1 MSDRRPDLPPS
12 DLDEFGEISRLFRPL
27 TRGAPGAFDLSDD
40 AAVVP
45 QRPGFDLVITKDAI
59 VEGVH
64 FLAGEAPEL
73 VGRRLARVNLSD
85 LAAKGA
91 EPFAA
96 FLAVAWPAHFT
107 QADRAAFAAGLGAD
121 LGDVGASLLGGD
133 TVATPGPFTASLTAL
148 GWVPAGRMVRRAGAR
163 AGDQLWVSG
172 AIGDG
177 WLGLQACKGTL
188 SGLEFARLEALRR
201 RYRLP
206 EPRVDLAR
214 AVRDHVAASIDISD
228 GLVADVGHIAEASGV
243 GIEIDLERV
252 PLSGAAKAWLSQ
264 RADELSARLD
274 LATGG
279 DDYEIACAIRA
290 EHVDAFIKAAA
301 RIGLPAAVIG
311 RVVKEAGVRVQFEGE
326 IVPVPQ
332 AGWAHD

>member
-177 WLGLQACKGTL
+177 WLGLQAARKQIADPDGY
-188 SGLEFARLEALRR
+188 LEG
-201 RYRLP
+201 RYRRP
-206 EPRVDLAR
+206 QPRLA
-214 AVRDHVAASIDISD
+214 
-228 GLVADVGHIAEASGV
+228 
-243 GIEIDLERV
+243 
-252 PLSGAAKAWLSQ
+252 P
-264 RADELSARLD
+264 
-274 LATGG
+274 
-279 DDYEIACAIRA
+279 
-290 EHVDAFIKAAA
+290 
-301 RIGLPAAVIG
+301 
-311 RVVKEAGVRVQFEGE
+311 
-326 IVPVPQ
+326 
-332 AGWAHD
+332 